1 MADAEPLIIPNRK
14 NAMDLW
20 IAKAMPGC
28 LKFFIY
34 LKL

>member
-20 IAKAMPGC
+20 HAKEMPGYSN
-28 LKFFIY
+28 FFIY